1 MNIPVFRH
9 FVFSVLV
16 LGVVLAAPIH
26 AQDCSGGGGTIG
38 GSGSGGGTSGGGSDD
53 GGLSSFFGG
62 GDSGS
67 GGSVD
72 FSTFQTAFSSL
83 DQNFDS
89 DMTALQIFAV
99 ADTSS
104 WNSGNL
110 VNVSVI
116 ANPTVY
122 AESPTPVSS
131 VGLFYSGYTYEHSIE
146 YINVNDFNAG
156 GAWTTNIDSPVYGG
170 PYQRTISITY
180 PTPGTYYVRAGG
192 LVTDWAT
199 TWDYSNT
206 LTVTAQ
212 DPNTNYT
219 VTIQTHPDPGMEK
232 WILPSNVVSKTF
244 QVFHSN

>member
-1 MNIPVFRH
+1 MNLAVFRH
-9 FVFSVLV
+9 LVFTSLV
-16 LGVVLAAPIH
+16 LGVVLAAPIQVQ
-26 AQDCSGGGGTIG
+26 AQDCSGGGS
-38 GSGSGGGTSGGGSDD
+38 GSGSGSGDPGGGGSD
-53 GGLSSFFGG
+53 GGLSGFF
-62 GDSGS
+62 DSGS
-67 GGSVD
+67 PGGGVYDISGFYYVFD
-72 FSTFQTAFSSL
+72 TL
-83 DQNFDS
+83 NQNFDS
-89 DMTALQIFAV
+89 GMTALQLFAV